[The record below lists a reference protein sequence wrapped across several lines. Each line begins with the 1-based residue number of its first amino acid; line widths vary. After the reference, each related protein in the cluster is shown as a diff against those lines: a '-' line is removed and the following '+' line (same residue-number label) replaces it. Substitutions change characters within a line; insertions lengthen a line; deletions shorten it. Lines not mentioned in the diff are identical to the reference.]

1 MGKQDYLDTLRWE
14 IEERQTRIKHVE
26 LVEVD
31 QIYLNSLI
39 GELLMPTNVFGVRY
53 VKCYLLANQNG
64 LDAFAQGQFDA
75 GGKVTVTVNVY
86 YNVFPDMK
94 IIPASDLPLYLD
106 WEYKSAK
113 FAQLI
118 KTYKG

>member
-1 MGKQDYLDTLRWE
+1 MSKQDYLNTLRQG
-14 IEERQTRIKHVE
+14 IRERKELIKQVE

-39 GELLMPTNVFGVRY
+39 GELLIPTKVFGTYY

-75 GGKVTVTVNVY
+75 IGKVTVDVY

-94 IIPASDLPLYLD
+94 IIPVSDLPLYMG
-106 WEYKSAK
+106 WEYKSPK
-113 FAQLI
+113 FAKLI
-118 KTYKG
+118 KNHKE